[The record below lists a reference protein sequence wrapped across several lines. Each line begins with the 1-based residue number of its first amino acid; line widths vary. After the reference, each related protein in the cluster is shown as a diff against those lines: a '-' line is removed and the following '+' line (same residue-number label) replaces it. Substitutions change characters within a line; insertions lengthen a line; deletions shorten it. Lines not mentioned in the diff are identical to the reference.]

1 MLMWWKSIKLMW
13 MGFAF
18 VGKHMLESF
27 TLIAKEERVFLEK
40 EKDSSLY
47 WKKGSTPLLKFMNQL
62 F

>member
-40 EKDSSLY
+40 EKYSSLY

-62 F
+62 V

>member
-1 MLMWWKSIKLMW
+1 

-47 WKKGSTPLLKFMNQL
+47 
-62 F
+62 